1 MNPFNRI
8 AAEPASR
15 SALGIEEEVM
25 KQPVKNTAIN
35 NTHAA
40 ITLTEGTDKYLQ
52 DLVLKNYSQNT
63 IYTYG
68 LRLNTFLEW
77 SDERALSLAA
87 SITAEH
93 IERYRRYLY
102 QYCYK
107 EKRIKAVTQKNHLLV
122 IKQYFAWLTRSRWI
136 VINPT
141 ADMALPKIPYQ
152 LTHRLLSQAEIKRFI
167 DVIDLG
173 SKTGLRDRSIIE
185 TLYST
190 GIRRAE
196 LINLEID
203 DIDIADGMVL
213 VRLGKGNKDR
223 RIPIGDRALHWLDRY
238 LSDWRPD
245 CPRASMSNTL
255 YLSEKGYKTRD
266 GDIGKRI
273 REYKAKAQINKPG
286 GCHLFRHAMA
296 THMLDNGADIR
307 HIQEMLGHSNLSSTQ
322 IYTKVSNQ
330 QLKDV
335 HRQTHPAAWVESD
348 QPEKTPES

>member
-1 MNPFNRI
+1 
-8 AAEPASR
+8 
-15 SALGIEEEVM
+15 M
-25 KQPVKNTAIN
+25 KKERPPINNTAI
-35 NTHAA
+35 
-40 ITLTEGTDKYLQ
+40 TLIDGVDKYLQ
-52 DLVLKNYSQNT
+52 DLALKNYSQNT
-63 IYTYG
+63 IYTYT
-68 LRLNTFLEW
+68 LRLNAFLEW
-77 SDERALSLAA
+77 SEERALTLAA
-87 SITAEH
+87 SITVEH
-93 IERYRRYLY
+93 IERYRRYLHQY
-102 QYCYK
+102 QYK
-107 EKRIKAVTQKNHLLV
+107 EKRLKAATQKNHLLV
-122 IKQYFAWLTRSRWI
+122 VKQYFTWLTRYRWI

-152 LTHRLLSQAEIKRFI
+152 LTHRLLSQAEIKRLI
-167 DVIDLG
+167 DVIDLD

-196 LINLEID
+196 LINLNID

-238 LSDWRPD
+238 LTEWRPD
-245 CPRASMSNTL
+245 CPRSNLSNTL

-273 REYKAKAQINKPG
+273 REYKQKAGITKLG

-307 HIQEMLGHSNLSSTQ
+307 YIQEMLGHSNLSSTQ

-330 QLKDV
+330 RLKDV
-335 HRQTHPAAWVESD
+335 HKQTHPAALVE
-348 QPEKTPES
+348 EEEGN

>member
-1 MNPFNRI
+1 
-8 AAEPASR
+8 
-15 SALGIEEEVM
+15 M
-25 KQPVKNTAIN
+25 KPSVKNTAIN
-35 NTHAA
+35 NTQSA
-40 ITLTEGTDKYLQ
+40 ITLTEGIDKYLQ
-52 DLVLKNYSQNT
+52 DLVLKNHSQNT
-63 IYTYG
+63 VYTYR

-77 SDERALSLAA
+77 SEERALSLAA
-87 SITAEH
+87 SISEEH
-93 IERYRRYLY
+93 IERYRRYLH
-102 QYCYK
+102 QYHYK
-107 EKRIKAVTQKNHLLV
+107 AKRLKAATQKNHLLV

-152 LTHRLLSQAEIKRFI
+152 LTHRLLSQAEIKRLI
-167 DVIDLG
+167 DVIDLD

-223 RIPIGDRALHWLDRY
+223 RIPIGDRALYWLDRY
-238 LSDWRPD
+238 LTGWRPD
-245 CPRASMSNTL
+245 CPRSNLSSTL

-273 REYKAKAQINKPG
+273 REYKLKAGINKPG

-330 QLKDV
+330 RLKDV
-335 HRQTHPAAWVESD
+335 HKQTHPSALVDDEE
-348 QPEKTPES
+348 EKKSEG